1 MMSYLV
7 KKLGYALI
15 ILFSVATV
23 VFFLFSA
30 SFPSAEEVLV
40 SDRTDEQTLTAIKK
54 ELGLDQSLGRQYLL
68 YLNDLS
74 PISRYKKDK
83 PPIPG
88 IHLGKHWMVK
98 GPYLR
103 RSFQS
108 GKLTSNILASSFKN
122 TLVLAILAIFLGA
135 VLGIVAGVFAAIL
148 KGTWWDRLILFL
160 TTIGISVP
168 SFFSAIIIG
177 WLFGYL
183 YSHIT
188 GLSLTGSLVD
198 IDPVEG
204 RVYKWKNAILPAVA
218 LGIRPLSIITQ
229 LSRNSMIDALGQDYI
244 RTARSKGLSKRKIYF
259 KHALRNALNPIL
271 TSVSGWFAS
280 LLAGAFFIEYIFNW
294 NGLGKVTIDALE
306 MSDLPV
312 IMGAILFVA
321 SIFVLVNILVDIS
334 YTVLD
339 PRIKLEEE

>member
-1 MMSYLV
+1 MIRYLL
-7 KKLGYALI
+7 KKLGYAIL

-40 SDRTDEQTLTAIKK
+40 SDRTDEQTLEAIRN
-54 ELGLDQSLGRQYLL
+54 ELGLDKPLGTQYLL

-74 PISRYKKDK
+74 PISYYKGAK
-83 PPIPG
+83 PPVRSIK
-88 IHLGKHWMVK
+88 LGENLLLK

-108 GKLTSNILASSFKN
+108 GKTTSSILSASFVN
-122 TLVLAILAIFLGA
+122 TLVLAILAILLGGILG
-135 VLGIVAGVFAAIL
+135 VLAGVFAAIT

-177 WLFGYL
+177 WLFGYV
-183 YSHIT
+183 YSSYT

-198 IDPVEG
+198 IDPELG
-204 RVYKWKNAILPAVA
+204 RVYVWKNAILPAIA

-229 LSRNSMIDALGQDYI
+229 LSRNSMIDALNKDFI
-244 RTARSKGLSKRKIYF
+244 RTAKAKGLSTRRVYF
-259 KHALRNALNPIL
+259 KHALRNALNPVI

-294 NGLGKVTIDALE
+294 KGLGKVTIDALE

-312 IMGAILFVA
+312 IMGAILFIA
-321 SIFVLVNILVDIS
+321 TIFVFVNILVDILYS
-334 YTVLD
+334 VLD
-339 PRIKLEEE
+339 PRIKLEG

>member
-1 MMSYLV
+1 MIRYLV
-7 KKLGYALI
+7 KKLGYALV

-40 SDRTDEQTLTAIKK
+40 SDRTDDKTLNAIKK
-54 ELGLDQSLGRQYLL
+54 ELGLDQPLSKQYLL

-74 PISRYKKDK
+74 PISYYPEKQEQ
-83 PPIPG
+83 IAG
-88 IHLGKHWMVK
+88 IYLGKLVLK
-98 GPYLR
+98 TPYLR

-108 GKLTSNILASSFKN
+108 GKKTSSVILSSFKN
-122 TLVLAILAIFLGA
+122 TLVLAFLAIVLGS
-135 VLGIVAGVFAAIL
+135 VLGILAGVLSAIA
-148 KGTWWDRLILFL
+148 KGSFWDRFILFL

-177 WLFGYL
+177 WLFGFVYTE
-183 YSHIT
+183 YT
-188 GLSLTGSLVD
+188 GLSLTGSLYD
-198 IDPVEG
+198 IHPEHG
-204 RVYKWKNAILPAVA
+204 RIIVWKNAILPAIA
-218 LGIRPLSIITQ
+218 LGIRPMSIITQ
-229 LSRNSMIDALGQDYI
+229 LSRNSMIDALSQDYI
-244 RTARSKGLSKRKIYF
+244 RTAKSKGLSDRAVYF
-259 KHALRNALNPIL
+259 KHALRNALNPVI
-271 TSVSGWFAS
+271 TSISGWFAS

-312 IMGAILFVA
+312 IMGSILFVSA
-321 SIFVLVNILVDIS
+321 IFVFVNILVDIL

-339 PRIKLEEE
+339 PRIGLEE

>member
-1 MMSYLV
+1 MISYLV
-7 KKLGYALI
+7 KKLGYALV

-40 SDRTDEQTLTAIKK
+40 SDRTDDQTLTAIKK
-54 ELGLDQSLGRQYLL
+54 ELGLDRSLGMQYLL
-68 YLNDLS
+68 YLNDLA
-74 PISRYKKDK
+74 PISYYPNEHSQVK
-83 PPIPG
+83 G
-88 IHLGKHWMVK
+88 LNLGKHWMLK

-108 GKLTSNILASSFKN
+108 GKSTSAILRSSFKN
-122 TLVLAILAIFLGA
+122 TLVLALLAIILGSFLG
-135 VLGIVAGVFAAIL
+135 IIAGVFSAIA
-148 KGTWWDRLILFL
+148 KGTWIDRLILFL

-183 YSHIT
+183 YSSYT
-188 GLSLTGSLVD
+188 GLSLTGSLYDVD
-198 IDPVEG
+198 PFKG
-204 RVYKWKNAILPAVA
+204 RIIVWKNAILPALA
-218 LGIRPLSIITQ
+218 LGLRPMSIITQ
-229 LSRNSMIDALGQDYI
+229 LSRNSMIDALSKDYI
-244 RTARSKGLSKRKIYF
+244 RTARSKGLSKRVIYF
-259 KHALRNALNPIL
+259 KHALRNALNPVI
-271 TSVSGWFAS
+271 TSISGWFAS

-312 IMGAILFVA
+312 IMGSILFVA
-321 SIFVLVNILVDIS
+321 TIFVFVNILVDII

-339 PRIKLEEE
+339 PRIKLEE